1 MFNQFKTVILLAA
14 LSGLLLL
21 IGNILGGAAGLT
33 VALIIAVIMNVGS
46 YLFSHKIVLAMY
58 RAKEAPKSQYPK
70 LHEIV
75 EEVAKEAKVPKPK
88 IYIIPSENPNAF
100 CTGPNPKKAVLGYTQ
115 GILKLLSNEELK
127 GVTAHEIA
135 HDKNRDM
142 LISTIAATIATVITY
157 VAHMAQFAALF
168 GGSGRDDNERGGNI
182 IGLLFL
188 AILAPIAAMLIQL
201 AISRSR
207 EYIAD
212 ETGAKLI
219 KNGEP
224 LARALEKLENYGKNN
239 PMLLGN
245 NPTNNLFIV
254 NPFRGAGRAFGGL
267 FMTHPPISE
276 RVKKLKELKI

>member
-21 IGNILGGAAGLT
+21 IGSLIGGASGLT
-33 VALIIAVIMNVGS
+33 VALILALIMNVGS
-46 YLFSHKIVLAMY
+46 YFFSHKLVLMMY
-58 RAKEAPKSQYPK
+58 RAKEAPKSEFPD
-70 LHEIV
+70 LHKSV
-75 EEVAKEAKVPKPK
+75 EEAAKAANIPKPK
-88 IYIIPSENPNAF
+88 VYIVPSENPNAF
-100 CTGPNPKKAVLGYTQ
+100 ATGPNYKNSVVAVTQ
-115 GILKLLSNEELK
+115 GIMKLLSKEELK
-127 GVTAHEIA
+127 GVIAHEVA
-135 HDKNRDM
+135 HIKNRDM

-168 GGSGRDDNERGGNI
+168 GGMGRDDNEKGGNI

-219 KNGEP
+219 RNP
-224 LARALEKLENYGKNN
+224 SSLANALLKLDSHGKNT
-239 PMLLGN
+239 PMKLGDTS
-245 NPTNNLFIV
+245 TNHMWIV
-254 NPFRGAGRAFGGL
+254 NPFRGGQSFVNL

-276 RVKKLKELKI
+276 RVKKLKELKL